1 VTQEL
6 ALVLVGHFHGTAF
19 PHPQARF
26 KGGNKNMWRKM
37 AMKTAGNIRK
47 LMKHRGNMEKKL
59 DSPPAQSIQSN
70 YVKLYNTLQMCKHS
84 LTLW

>member
-47 LMKHRGNMEKKL
+47 LMKHRGNMEKKTRL
-59 DSPPAQSIQSN
+59 TTSTVN
-70 YVKLYNTLQMCKHS
+70 TVKLCETL
-84 LTLW
+84 

>member
-19 PHPQARF
+19 PHLQARF

-47 LMKHRGNMEKKL
+47 LMKHRGNMEKKTRL
-59 DSPPAQSIQSN
+59 TTSTVN
-70 YVKLYNTLQMCKHS
+70 TVKLCETL
-84 LTLW
+84 